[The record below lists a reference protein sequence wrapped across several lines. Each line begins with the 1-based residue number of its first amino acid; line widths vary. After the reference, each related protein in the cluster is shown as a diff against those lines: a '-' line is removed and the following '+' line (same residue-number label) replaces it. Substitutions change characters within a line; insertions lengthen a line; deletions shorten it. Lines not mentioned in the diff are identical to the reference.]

1 MKRYDWGRLNRQQ
14 VGTFAEYFVKMEFTM
29 YGFQVYTAEVDDR
42 GIDFVV
48 RYENNPFIE
57 IQVKSVRDAKYI
69 FLCKNNFT
77 LRDDLYLA
85 LGILRQG
92 VSPDL
97 FLIPSL
103 TWETIAKRKS
113 KTFVDRNY
121 VGLKSKPEWG
131 INLSKKNMNELS
143 EFQFSKIIKGITKPS
158 T

>member
-1 MKRYDWGRLNRQQ
+1 MKRYDWGHLNRQQ

-77 LRDDLYLA
+77 LKDDLYLA
-85 LGILRQG
+85 LGILKQE
-92 VSPDL
+92 VAPDL

-103 TWETIAKRKS
+103 TWEKIAERES
-113 KTFVDRNY
+113 KTFVDRDY
-121 VGLKSKPEWG
+121 EGLKSKPEWG
-131 INLSKKNMNELS
+131 INLSKKNMSELS
-143 EFQFSKIIKGITKPS
+143 EFQFPQMIKRLTK
-158 T
+158 